1 MGGQEDRTLKTYR
14 RNTVVRY
21 ESENIRKSKQDN
33 AMNALWH
40 DVQEK
45 KSEMYENNDSF
56 KKTALTFVRRKGTK
70 RFHYL
75 LIC

>member
-1 MGGQEDRTLKTYR
+1 
-14 RNTVVRY
+14 
-21 ESENIRKSKQDN
+21 
-33 AMNALWH
+33 MNALWH